1 MNTYFPRRIYGRLM
15 AVCMLSLLM
24 PLSLSAFHPP
34 KSNIMDNDETAPGV
48 GQDHLVV
55 LWTSGD
61 PEVAHKMVF
70 MYAFNAKQKGWWK
83 DITFIVWGPSAR
95 LACENQDIAD
105 YLVKMKDS
113 GIEMLACKACA
124 DLYGCSPDLEDLGI
138 EVKYMGV
145 ALTEYIKKG
154 MKVITF

>member
-1 MNTYFPRRIYGRLM
+1 MDTYVPNRIYGRIM
-15 AVCMLSLLM
+15 AVCMMFLFI
-24 PLSLSAFHPP
+24 PLALSAFYPSTG
-34 KSNIMDNDETAPGV
+34 KMMEIEEAAPGV
-48 GQDHLVV
+48 NQDHLVV

-70 MYAFNAKQKGWWK
+70 MYTFNAKQRGWWK
-83 DITFIVWGPSAR
+83 DITFVVWGPSAR
-95 LACENQDIAD
+95 LASENKEIAET
-105 YLVKMKDS
+105 LVKMKDS

-124 DLYGCSPDLEDLGI
+124 DLYGCSPDLEELGI